1 MASLAAAPAVQDTS
15 DGSEPDDAE
24 TYVVA
29 AVLDRRDVGDGAQYL
44 VHWEGFDVCDATW
57 EPEEHL
63 AGASEAVSEFWSR
76 REACRSLSER
86 RLAVVAPQ
94 RHARIS
100 VPRARAS
107 SGVRMSR
114 AARDV
119 D

>member
-1 MASLAAAPAVQDTS
+1 M
-15 DGSEPDDAE
+15 
-24 TYVVA
+24 
-29 AVLDRRDVGDGAQYL
+29 GDGAQYL
-44 VHWEGFDVCDATW
+44 VHWECFDVCDATW

-94 RHARIS
+94 RYARIS
-100 VPRARAS
+100 VSRARAS

>member
-1 MASLAAAPAVQDTS
+1 M
-15 DGSEPDDAE
+15 
-24 TYVVA
+24 
-29 AVLDRRDVGDGAQYL
+29 
-44 VHWEGFDVCDATW
+44 CDATW